1 MQVLVTGGAG
11 YIGSHTAKALARSGF
26 EPVVLDNLVTGHRS
40 NVKWGPLVQGDLGDS
55 MLIRDT
61 LKNYRVR
68 AVIHFAACAY
78 VSESMKRPRQYFRN
92 NVTNALNLLESLID
106 MGVGYVVFSSTCST
120 YGIPRKV
127 PISENHF
134 QDPINPY

>member
-1 MQVLVTGGAG
+1 MRVLVTGGAG
-11 YIGSHTAKALARSGF
+11 YIGSHTAKALARSGL

-78 VSESMKRPRQYFRN
+78 VGESMKRPRKYFQIGRASCRER
-92 NVTNALNLLESLID
+92 V
-106 MGVGYVVFSSTCST
+106 
-120 YGIPRKV
+120 
-127 PISENHF
+127 
-134 QDPINPY
+134 